1 MNNLEKVSK
10 GQIGVHQERTAKVFD
25 EKYGIRRKGLRTV
38 IEELKQK
45 ILVKA
50 AEISRYEERV
60 QEYMI
65 NRLFK
70 MDQKKVYNKVNGQ
83 TESSN

>member
-1 MNNLEKVSK
+1 MNNLEKVNK
-10 GQIGVHQERTAKVFD
+10 GQIGAHEERTAKVLE
-25 EKYGIRRKGLRTV
+25 EKYGIRRKGLRRV

-50 AEISRYEERV
+50 RYEKRV